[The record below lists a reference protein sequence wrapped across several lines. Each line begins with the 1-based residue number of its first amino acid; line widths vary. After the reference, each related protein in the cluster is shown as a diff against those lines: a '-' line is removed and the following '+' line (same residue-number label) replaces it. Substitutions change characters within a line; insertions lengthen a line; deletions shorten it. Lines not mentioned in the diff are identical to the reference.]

1 MRPPPL
7 GTSHALATCAL
18 LLSPLSEVVAAPII
32 SEIHYHPRHAARTP
46 EPTDDEFIEIHN
58 PDTTTSDLSG
68 WAFTNGIAYT
78 FPSGTTLG
86 PGAYLVVRAPSWT
99 GRLSN
104 SGERI
109 TLSDASG
116 DTVDSVSYSDGADWA
131 DLRPGASSAGAVGWE
146 WFAPHDGGGPSLE
159 RTSTSSALPSDA
171 GQLWRSSTS
180 NGGTPG
186 AVNSTDS
193 SNIPPLLL
201 DVAHFPA
208 LPREGEPTIIS
219 VRILDD
225 QGVGLPTNVTAELH
239 YRDASSLSPPGYSLL
254 RLLDDGFAGDLVSGD
269 GIFTALVPGQ
279 PAGTVTEFF
288 ATVTDPAGNSRTWPG
303 PTDDSGGQ
311 DANAHFLTVDP
322 ADLEPYS
329 LDPTV
334 GHYRLIT
341 TASELDTFDSSSR
354 GSDALRSST
363 FISLRNGETQIRYR
377 TFFRVRGNGSRGR
390 NPPPIKLIF
399 PPGQPH
405 DGLANTNVNAFIT
418 WSQHI
423 GMLLARASGIRSP

>member
-1 MRPPPL
+1 MSPSPP
-7 GTSHALATCAL
+7 GTSQAIAACAL
-18 LLSPLSEVVAAPII
+18 LLSSLGTLFADPLI
-32 SEIHYHPRHAARTP
+32 SEIQYHPFHAARAP
-46 EPTDDEFIEIHN
+46 EPSDAEFIEIHN
-58 PDTTTSDLSG
+58 PDSATVNLSG
-68 WAFTNGIAYT
+68 WAFTNGVDYT
-78 FPSGTTLG
+78 FPSGTTLA
-86 PGAYLVVRAPSWT
+86 PGGYLVVGAPSWS

-116 DTVDSVSYSDGADWA
+116 ETVDSVRYADGADWA
-131 DLRPGASSAGAVGWE
+131 DLRPGASSAGAIGWD

-159 RTSTSSALPSDA
+159 RTSTDSSLPSDA
-171 GQLWRSSTS
+171 GQLWRPSTS
-180 NGGTPG
+180 AGGTPG
-186 AVNSTDS
+186 AANSTAVSD
-193 SNIPPLLL
+193 IAPLLL
-201 DVAHFPA
+201 DVSHSPA
-208 LPREGEPTIIS
+208 LPREGEPTTIS
-219 VRILDD
+219 VRIVDD
-225 QGVGLPTNVTAELH
+225 QSPGSAQGVTAELH
-239 YRDASSLSPPGYSLL
+239 YRDVTNITRRPFAQLE
-254 RLLDDGFAGDLVSGD
+254 LLDDGFAGDLIAGD
-269 GIFTALVPGQ
+269 GIFTALIPGQ

-288 ATVTDPAGNSRTWPG
+288 VSATDSADNNRTWPG

-341 TASELDTFDSSSR
+341 TADELLTFDLSSR
-354 GSDALRSST
+354 SSDALRNST
-363 FISLRNGETQIRYR
+363 FISLRNGESEIRYR

-405 DGLANTNVNAFIT
+405 DGLANTRI
-418 WSQHI
+418 
-423 GMLLARASGIRSP
+423 